1 MSYQLTMQDANG
13 KLSKLFYD
21 PHTSELLDESGVP
34 LFTQEQK
41 KTWPDIHQI
50 SPENPGK
57 KSNAPTTLKIQLGLK
72 CNYSCSYCLQ
82 SSSIEDASVAGLAD
96 TREFLSNLDSWL
108 QEAPKRI
115 QFWGGEP
122 FVYWAHL
129 KQLVPVLR
137 DKFPDVMFSIIT
149 NGSMIDQEK
158 IAFIDKYD
166 ITVRVSHDATGQYLR
181 GPDPLDQTEKLE
193 QLKEL
198 WRIRGDKFGFNS
210 VITSGNSDVSA
221 ISAWFADKMGGP
233 VSVSFEGVV
242 HSYDIQT
249 RDNQA
254 DWTAEQYSEMQ
265 YHIVKALI
273 NGSDIGQ
280 NSILGNKARA
290 FLSSLKDRRPSS
302 ALGQKCSMDKPEM
315 LAVDLKGNVTT
326 CQNVGAAGK
335 HGIGHVSDMAAVSLD
350 TSWHWSKRDNCSHCP
365 MLQLCQGACMYN
377 EGEDFTLSCENEFH
391 YNWAVMTGALYWATG
406 KLMVGIEGDIRRPV
420 RRKII
425 PLIAIA
431 A

>member
-137 DKFPDVMFSIIT
+137 DKFPDVMFSLIT

-166 ITVRVSHDATGQYLR
+166 ITVRVSHDATGQYL
-181 GPDPLDQTEKLE
+181 
-193 QLKEL
+193 
-198 WRIRGDKFGFNS
+198 
-210 VITSGNSDVSA
+210 
-221 ISAWFADKMGGP
+221 
-233 VSVSFEGVV
+233 
-242 HSYDIQT
+242 
-249 RDNQA
+249 
-254 DWTAEQYSEMQ
+254 
-265 YHIVKALI
+265 
-273 NGSDIGQ
+273 
-280 NSILGNKARA
+280 
-290 FLSSLKDRRPSS
+290 
-302 ALGQKCSMDKPEM
+302 
-315 LAVDLKGNVTT
+315 
-326 CQNVGAAGK
+326 
-335 HGIGHVSDMAAVSLD
+335 
-350 TSWHWSKRDNCSHCP
+350 
-365 MLQLCQGACMYN
+365 
-377 EGEDFTLSCENEFH
+377 
-391 YNWAVMTGALYWATG
+391 
-406 KLMVGIEGDIRRPV
+406 
-420 RRKII
+420 
-425 PLIAIA
+425 
-431 A
+431 